1 MIGLW
6 GADTRPHSW
15 SEDEWHDCCGGEL
28 PNDRKVTFCLKIPL
42 LGFHPPGT
50 AVHES
55 DNVLARLFTE
65 TLISSEDW
73 RQVSI
78 TCSMGY
84 NRKNED
90 GFYIRCG
97 VSTGIYYVKRARSTT
112 VFSMTALHTH
122 THTHTHTHICVC
134 IWGFRV
140 VPGVKNL
147 PANSGDARNSGE
159 VDLIPGSERA
169 LRVGSGNPL

>member
-1 MIGLW
+1 MVIGLW

-15 SEDEWHDCCGGEL
+15 SEDEWHHCCGGEL

-55 DNVLARLFTE
+55 DDVLARLFTE

-97 VSTGIYYVKRARSTT
+97 VSTGIYYVKRASSTT

-122 THTHTHTHICVC
+122 THTHTHLCLYLGLPGGTRGKESACQFRRC
-134 IWGFRV
+134 KKLRRSGFD
-140 VPGVKNL
+140 
-147 PANSGDARNSGE
+147 SW
-159 VDLIPGSERA
+159 
-169 LRVGSGNPL
+169 VGKSP